1 MHPQAASASPP
12 EAVQPGDVLLFGSK
26 GRRSTWKQV
35 DHAGI
40 AMGNGLFIHSSSQGV
55 TITRWDT
62 GWHADSFA
70 WGKDVLGPAGAPA
83 QPAAPPA

>member
-1 MHPQAASASPP
+1 
-12 EAVQPGDVLLFGSK
+12 
-26 GRRSTWKQV
+26 
-35 DHAGI
+35 
-40 AMGNGLFIHSSSQGV
+40 MGNGLFVHSSSQGV

-70 WGKDVLGPAGAPA
+70 WGKDVLGAAGAPA